1 MTDKKYTIELNEEQ
15 LILINRVICY
25 VSANKNLDMLDA
37 VNLFKIQKDVMHN
50 LIKAIHDNEKF
61 DGVL

>member
-15 LILINRVICY
+15 LILINRVICF

-50 LIKAIHDNEKF
+50 LIKAIHDNEEI
-61 DGVL
+61 DDVL